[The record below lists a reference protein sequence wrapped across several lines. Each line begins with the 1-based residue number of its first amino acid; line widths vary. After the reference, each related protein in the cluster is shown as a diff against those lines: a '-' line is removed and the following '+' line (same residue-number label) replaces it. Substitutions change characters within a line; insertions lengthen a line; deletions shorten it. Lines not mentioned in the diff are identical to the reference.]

1 MSDAQKAFFG
11 HPFSPPMDRSRTDD
25 RNVHVDRDFAH
36 GIRREF
42 ASRYFNLMM
51 SEGLKSKN
59 LDDFELG
66 VLIPSTSVNNGK
78 RRNIKVD
85 DSNKDRGRKF
95 LVLTVVTRLSP
106 IARKDCPRCRYRM
119 LFLVRFA

>member
-1 MSDAQKAFFG
+1 
-11 HPFSPPMDRSRTDD
+11 
-25 RNVHVDRDFAH
+25 
-36 GIRREF
+36 
-42 ASRYFNLMM
+42 MM